1 MPRPWLMGRY
11 IIGDRAKILERAN
24 REEDPRRIF
33 YLEMLSHNSYQD
45 YDAAV
50 GSKRVWVE
58 TWNPP
63 AWQSGRREMSYV
75 RHPRRQW
82 IVDAQPRRSN

>member
-1 MPRPWLMGRY
+1 MPRAWRVGQY
-11 IIGDRAKILERAN
+11 VINNRAKILERAN

-33 YLEMLSHNSYQD
+33 YLEMLSHDNYQD

-50 GSKRVWVE
+50 GSKRVWVD

-63 AWQSGRREMSYV
+63 DWQSGRREMSYA
-75 RHPRRQW
+75 R
-82 IVDAQPRRSN
+82 QPRNRWIEDAKPRKSN